1 MAQTKSRIVFG
12 QPYLSGKSMLQD
24 QILMIILP
32 NGSVTSSNNLV
43 VLIPDIWEDL
53 KKSAGGKFLVK
64 QAKGNT
70 WFWDDKDL
78 VVTDTETEKNIK
90 FKLQIPI
97 PKIEVFR
104 DEKTGILDLET
115 KPGDSDWAKYW
126 KEYYERRN

>member
-1 MAQTKSRIVFG
+1 MAQSTSRVVFG

-53 KKSAGGKFLVK
+53 KKSTGKYLIK
-64 QAKGNT
+64 QAKGNV

-78 VVTDTETEKNIK
+78 MVTDTETEKNVN
-90 FKLQIPI
+90 FKLQIPT
-97 PKIEVFR
+97 PPIEIFR
-104 DEKTGILDLET
+104 NEKTGGIDLEV
-115 KPGDSDWAKYW
+115 KSGDNDWVKYW
-126 KEYYERRN
+126 KNNYERRN